1 MKISVE
7 LINSYLLNHL
17 STENL
22 AEVIEHTEVEVEEI
36 LYADKLDSK
45 IITAKVVSVSK
56 HPNADK
62 LNKVIVDN
70 GTVNIDIVCG
80 ATNVTKGIMVA
91 LAQVGAILPDGSE
104 IGEAEIRGEISK
116 GMICSEKELGWGS
129 DHDGIVVLDPSLL
142 IGQSLCDI
150 AKMTDIIDIKTPSN
164 RWDYLSYLGLSREI
178 AASDEGNKFIE
189 PEPEKIT
196 YKNRELVDVNNNEC
210 KLYYSVKARVKAES
224 KSPRWL
230 VDNLQASGIRSIN
243 PVVDIT
249 NFVMLEYGQPS
260 HAYDAKKID
269 GPIKVRLATKDE
281 NITTLDDKNI
291 KLTDSDLVV
300 VDNSGPIALAGV
312 IGGSRTQTSGDST
325 EILIEIANFDKTIT
339 RRSALRH
346 GLRTEAS
353 ARFEKGLPL
362 KLPSLAANRIIE
374 LLKDICGAYD
384 IEANEQSYA
393 PYPVSNLGLRLR
405 KAEKFIGYKLDEKEV
420 MNALSRRG
428 FNPAHFSFKKEI
440 NAHVGKPYMYGAQL
454 ETEKLEKFDCSLLTS
469 YIYSKAGLDI
479 GRTAEMQFGK
489 GMEVPETGLKPGD
502 LLFLRGD
509 EKQEDSKIAHVGMFV
524 SAGKVLQASS
534 VAGKVTFSPTTK
546 FTKAKNY
553 AGARRYV
560 DNFNHIISVGVPWWR
575 EDITSEADLF
585 EEIAKTQDYNSMP
598 ETLPNFEPTSTADHQ
613 LLPSLMQL
621 REKLIALGLMEIITY
636 SFISKE
642 DIENTKY
649 VLSRHLQIE
658 NPLSSEQDYLRNSLL
673 PSHLTAAR
681 NNLGSK
687 YSAFFEVSRVHEKLA
702 DGFDE
707 NWTLG
712 ITTWG
717 DSSLLRLKG
726 IIDSIVGWYGVG
738 LDVKR
743 EDNSKVCISGRSA
756 KLSKGLGCYGQ
767 IKPAILKSYKIN
779 TELSFAELNIKK
791 IIDNKNLI
799 IAKPLLPYQII
810 YKDIT
815 VELPQEVLYQDIAK
829 NLEKSVL
836 SIEFLYDY
844 QDNDLKDIS
853 RKRITIRVGLDLG
866 PNPKTEDISSK
877 VSALAVSINSIQKS
891 KVL

>member
-22 AEVIEHTEVEVEEI
+22 AEAIEHTEVEVEEI

-80 ATNVTKGIMVA
+80 ASNVTKGIMVA

-196 YKNRELVDVNNNEC
+196 YKNRELVDVNNIEC
-210 KLYYSVKARVKAES
+210 KLYYSVKARVKADS

-269 GPIKVRLATKDE
+269 GPIKVRLATIDE

-440 NAHVGKPYMYGAQL
+440 NAHIGKPYMYGAQL

-546 FTKAKNY
+546 FTKAKNF
-553 AGARRYV
+553 AGAKRYV

-649 VLSRHLQIE
+649 VMSRHLQIE

-681 NNLGSK
+681 NNLSSK
-687 YSAFFEVSRVHEKLA
+687 YSAFFEVSRVHEKLV

-743 EDNSKVCISGRSA
+743 EDNSNVCISGRSA
-756 KLSKGLGCYGQ
+756 KLSKGLGYYGQ

-779 TELSFAELNIKK
+779 PELSFAELNIKK
-791 IIDNKNLI
+791 IIDNNNLI

-836 SIEFLYDY
+836 GIEFLYDY
-844 QDNDLKDIS
+844 QDNDLKDLS

-866 PNPKTEDISSK
+866 PNPKTQDISTK
-877 VSALAVSINSIQKS
+877 VGALAVSLNSIQKS